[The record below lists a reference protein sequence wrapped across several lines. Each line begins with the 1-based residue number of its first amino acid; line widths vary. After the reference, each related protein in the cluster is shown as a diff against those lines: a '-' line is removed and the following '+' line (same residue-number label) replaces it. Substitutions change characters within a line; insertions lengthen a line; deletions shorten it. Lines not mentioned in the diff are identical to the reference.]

1 MKRFCLGVLI
11 SLALSWLNINI
22 VLSQNNSTVARKIL
36 DRTAKVVCHSGG
48 ASASFTMSNSSV
60 GNVSGV
66 ISIKGNKFNART
78 PQMTVWYNGKTQ
90 WTYMKKTNEVN
101 ISIPTQAQ
109 QQMMNPYTFINIY
122 KSGYNMTATRG
133 KNDEVHLVAQ
143 NKAKSIS
150 EMYITINHKTGVPS
164 QVKMKHKGKWSIIK
178 ISNFSTKRLSDQI
191 FTFNTKDYPT
201 AEIIDLR

>member
-178 ISNFSTKRLSDQI
+178 ISNFSTKKLSDRI

>member
-11 SLALSWLNINI
+11 SLVLSWLNINI

-164 QVKMKHKGKWSIIK
+164 QVKMKHKGKWSTIK
-178 ISNFSTKRLSDQI
+178 ISNFSTKKLSDRI